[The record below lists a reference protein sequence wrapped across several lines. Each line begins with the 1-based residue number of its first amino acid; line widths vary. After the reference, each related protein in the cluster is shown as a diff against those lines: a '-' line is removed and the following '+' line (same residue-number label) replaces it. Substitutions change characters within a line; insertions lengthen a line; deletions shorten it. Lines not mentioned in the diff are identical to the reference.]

1 MALGLTSLLQF
12 AQVAPLSKL
21 WGGMG
26 WDGMGWGGCGVACLF
41 FETGTC
47 YGSLVGPELACRL
60 GSPQTCDSTSE
71 VSR

>member
-1 MALGLTSLLQF
+1 MALGLMSLLQF

-26 WDGMGWGGCGVACLF
+26 WGGVDVGLLVCLF

-60 GSPQTCDSTSE
+60 RSPQTCDSASE